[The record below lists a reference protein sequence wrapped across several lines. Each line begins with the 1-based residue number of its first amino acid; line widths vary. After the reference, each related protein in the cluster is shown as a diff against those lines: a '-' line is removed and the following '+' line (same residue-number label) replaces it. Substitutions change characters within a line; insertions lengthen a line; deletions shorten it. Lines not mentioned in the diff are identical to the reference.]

1 MSRIFYDRAGRCVRV
16 RCSECG
22 AEHSFKCNRQIG
34 ELFETGDYK
43 AYPIQ
48 QIIPNVSPA
57 IREMFVTGWCGECWN
72 RLLGMEDE

>member
-1 MSRIFYDRAGRCVRV
+1 MSRIVYDRANRCVRV

-34 ELFETGDYK
+34 ELFESGDYR

-48 QIIPNVSPA
+48 QIIPNVSPD
-57 IREMFVTGWCGECWN
+57 IREMFITGWCGKCWDAM
-72 RLLGMEDE
+72 LGNEE